1 MNELKQ
7 NTTHSIQS
15 RTRTFTW
22 EDPMIGAKKAMTMDG
37 LDYLRSIVDE
47 EIPLPPI
54 SNLMNIKGVSAN
66 PGETIFEVTPEE
78 YHYNPIGMV
87 HGGLMAT
94 LMDSAM
100 GCAVQTKL
108 PAGTGYS
115 TVDLQVTYIKSA
127 NKNTG
132 VLTCIGRVLHLGG
145 KIATT
150 YADVRD
156 SGGNLYAHATS
167 TCIILRPG
175 K

>member
-1 MNELKQ
+1 VCPQ
-7 NTTHSIQS
+7 
-15 RTRTFTW
+15 
-22 EDPMIGAKKAMTMDG
+22 
-37 LDYLRSIVDE
+37 
-47 EIPLPPI
+47 IPC
-54 SNLMNIKGVSAN
+54 
-66 PGETIFEVTPEE
+66 ETIFEVTPEE
-78 YHYNPIGMV
+78 YHYKSHRDGAWRT
-87 HGGLMAT
+87 HGHADGFGN
-94 LMDSAM
+94 

-127 NKNTG
+127 SKDTG

-156 SGGNLYAHATS
+156 SEGNLYAHATS

>member
-1 MNELKQ
+1 MTISVKDFSHTS
-7 NTTHSIQS
+7 TTRS
-15 RTRTFTW
+15 RTFTW

-37 LDYLRSIVDE
+37 LDYLRAIVDE

-66 PGETIFEVTPEE
+66 PGETIFEVLPEE

-115 TVDLQVTYIKSA
+115 TIDLQVTYIKSA
-127 NKNTG
+127 SKDTG
-132 VLTCIGRVLHLGG
+132 MLTCTGSVLHVGG
-145 KIATT
+145 KIATA
-150 YADVRD
+150 YAEVRD
-156 SGGNLYAHATS
+156 REGTLYAHATT
-167 TCIILRPG
+167 TCIIKRTG